1 MSNFSPCAN
10 HAASLTVAADT
21 LTGVS
26 RFVQISSVSL
36 GALALLWLDQAL
48 IGLILATAS
57 FALAIPRTPRAS
69 TGDVLRLTWSALVMM
84 TFNFAHLELWRR
96 LLIALV
102 LRTEAASLP
111 F

>member
-1 MSNFSPCAN
+1 MGF
-10 HAASLTVAADT
+10 
-21 LTGVS
+21 
-26 RFVQISSVSL
+26 
-36 GALALLWLDQAL
+36 GALALLWLDQVL

-69 TGDVLRLTWSALVMM
+69 AGDVLRLMWSALVMM

-96 LLIALV
+96 LLIAMV
-102 LRTEAASLP
+102 LRTEAVSFP